1 MVKIFYYFCIIFLG
15 LNSILKGEN
24 DNQNKRIV
32 PEYKL
37 VTAEKVMEKLIKA
50 FPSNKQNPVLKMTT
64 EKGWVAKCSHNGNIT
79 MEERAYDICVGFG
92 PDSLD
97 AMACLLGHE
106 LIHYY
111 FDHNGSTLN
120 FVRLSNEKTKSSDTL
135 YSKTIEFES
144 DLKGNLLA
152 AMAGYNSLNIYDQ
165 VLNRIYTGYWPEGN
179 KDEGYPT
186 LSERI
191 EGGREKKKEAAD
203 LYLAFKMANNLMVVK
218 EFNRALSYYE
228 HIALSYGTAEIFNN
242 IALCYLLRSGTVNS
256 IPYKFPFELDAETNL
271 SKVKSRG
278 DKNFENDLQK
288 AKEALNKALNVNEAY
303 VPALINLACIAIIEG
318 NTKRANYFISEL
330 DEIIKGNVPIVESL
344 NGLLQAY
351 VLKDS
356 IKAIQFFDT
365 AIRKNDFL
373 AQYNKDVLQKKTK
386 SLDGEN
392 ADLSME
398 TVGELDLF
406 KLSSMPD
413 GKKINQSYLT
423 DSLLVSSHILADYND
438 KADFFIFNS
447 TKKNT
452 KESTH
457 KGVRVGMN
465 SHEVLTRYGHN
476 YNAIYSG
483 QKRYIAYSHKNKAL
497 IFIIEA
503 NSVQG
508 WIDYVKR

>member
-1 MVKIFYYFCIIFLG
+1 MTRIFFSCLFLVAIQ
-15 LNSILKGEN
+15 LISKGGHIASV
-24 DNQNKRIV
+24 QKIV

-37 VTAEKVMEKLIKA
+37 ATAEKVMVKLIKA
-50 FPSNKQNPVLKMTT
+50 FPSHMPNPKLKMTNMI
-64 EKGWVAKCSHNGNIT
+64 GRVATCSHDGNII
-79 MEERAYDICVGFG
+79 MEERAYNICVGFG

-111 FDHNGSTLN
+111 FGHSGSSLN

-165 VLNRIYTGYWPEGN
+165 VLEQIYTGYWPKGN
-179 KDEGYPT
+179 KNEGYPT
-186 LSERI
+186 LCERI
-191 EGGREKKKEAAD
+191 KGAREKKEEAAD

-218 EFNRALSYYE
+218 EFDRALSYYE

-242 IALCYLLRSGTVNS
+242 IALCYLLRNGFANS

-278 DKNFENDLQK
+278 DNNFDNDIQK
-288 AKEALNKALNVNEAY
+288 AKEALKKALNVNEAY
-303 VPALINLACIAIIEG
+303 KPALINLACISIIEG
-318 NTKRANYFISEL
+318 NTNRSNYFISEL
-330 DEIIKGNVPIVESL
+330 EEMIKGNAPIIESL
-344 NGLLQAY
+344 NGLLQAH

-356 IKAIQFFDT
+356 VKALQFFDE
-365 AIRKNDFL
+365 AIAKNDFL
-373 AQYNKDVLQKKTK
+373 AQYNKDVLQKKAK

-392 ADLSME
+392 VDLSME
-398 TVGELDLF
+398 KVGGVDLYI
-406 KLSSMPD
+406 LPSLPD

-423 DSLLVSSHILADYND
+423 DSLLVRSHILADYND

-457 KGVRVGMN
+457 RGVRVGMN

-497 IFIIEA
+497 IFILE
-503 NSVQG
+503 NDFVQG